1 MHAQEYARLT
11 AFGVT
16 AYCIAISVVVG
27 GVVTLGLHNRGSA
40 PTNGEKQDAKDGPE
54 EEQLTGP
61 SESSA
66 LMGSAAA
73 DRRAPA
79 NRSVSTS

>member
-1 MHAQEYARLT
+1 MARENRRQKNENVTCKEFPAGQEDSKQSDREEDRT
-11 AFGVT
+11 E
-16 AYCIAISVVVG
+16 
-27 GVVTLGLHNRGSA
+27 NA